1 MLVLARLTA
10 YDWLLARRTLALG
23 IALAILGFVVMLGT
37 DDATSTVAGR
47 FGRLAALVSLAG
59 GGGAFI
65 ATEQARS
72 RGEMR
77 ALGAAGVRPTKA
89 SLGAIVGGAAVGAL
103 GPVLA
108 LVRGVDLTPL
118 FPRVGATGTG
128 WVRQGDA
135 WLDATQ
141 GIVVR
146 ASGELSRVAPSAA
159 LALSEGPLPRGAT
172 AAALALAAVGFPLWA
187 TAKSPSLRRALIA
200 IAVAATAV
208 AVFHLVAAGR
218 MSSAMLLV
226 PPALL
231 LADAALLHRRVSW
244 R

>member
-1 MLVLARLTA
+1 M
-10 YDWLLARRTLALG
+10 
-23 IALAILGFVVMLGT
+23 LGFVVMLGT

-108 LVRGVDLTPL
+108 LARGVDLTPL

-128 WVRQGDA
+128 WVRQGDT

-159 LALSEGPLPRGAT
+159 RALSEGPLPRGAT
-172 AAALALAAVGFPLWA
+172 AAALALA
-187 TAKSPSLRRALIA
+187 SLRRAIIA
-200 IAVAATAV
+200 IAVAASAG

>member
-1 MLVLARLTA
+1 VTRRGLRLSCVTRRGLRPACVVCYSARPSARLRARMLVLARLTA

-89 SLGAIVGGAAVGAL
+89 SLGAIVGGAAVGA
-103 GPVLA
+103 
-108 LVRGVDLTPL
+108 
-118 FPRVGATGTG
+118 
-128 WVRQGDA
+128 
-135 WLDATQ
+135 
-141 GIVVR
+141 
-146 ASGELSRVAPSAA
+146 
-159 LALSEGPLPRGAT
+159 
-172 AAALALAAVGFPLWA
+172 
-187 TAKSPSLRRALIA
+187 
-200 IAVAATAV
+200 
-208 AVFHLVAAGR
+208 
-218 MSSAMLLV
+218 
-226 PPALL
+226 
-231 LADAALLHRRVSW
+231 
-244 R
+244 

>member
-1 MLVLARLTA
+1 LTA

-23 IALAILGFVVMLGT
+23 TALGLLAFLVMLGT
-37 DDATSTVAGR
+37 DDATSTLAGR
-47 FGRLAALVSLAG
+47 VGRLAALVSLAG

-77 ALGAAGVRPTKA
+77 ALGAAGVRPVKA
-89 SLGAIVGGAAVGAL
+89 SLGAITGGAAVGAL
-103 GPVLA
+103 GPMLA
-108 LVRGVDLTPL
+108 LARSVDLTPL

-146 ASGELSRVAPSAA
+146 ASGELSRVAPSAVRA
-159 LALSEGPLPRGAT
+159 LAEGPAPRFAT
-172 AAALALAAVGFPLWA
+172 AAALAVAAIGFPLWA
-187 TAKSPSLRRALIA
+187 TAESAAARRSIVALTVA
-200 IAVAATAV
+200 AAAVAI
-208 AVFHLVAAGR
+208 FHLVAAGR
-218 MSSAMLLV
+218 LSSAMLVV

-231 LADAALLHRRVSW
+231 LCDALALHGRTSW

>member
-1 MLVLARLTA
+1 LTA

-23 IALAILGFVVMLGT
+23 IALGILAFVVMLGT
-37 DDATSTVAGR
+37 DDATSTLAGR
-47 FGRLAALVSLAG
+47 VGRLAALVSLAG

-77 ALGAAGVRPTKA
+77 ALGAAGVRPVKA
-89 SLGAIVGGAAVGAL
+89 SLGAIAGGAAVGAL

-108 LVRGVDLTPL
+108 LVHRVDLTPL
-118 FPRVGATGTG
+118 FPHVGATTG

-135 WLDATQ
+135 WLEATQ

-146 ASGELSRVAPSAA
+146 ATGEVSRVAPTAVRA
-159 LALSEGPLPRGAT
+159 IAEGPAPRWAT
-172 AAALALAAVGFPLWA
+172 AAAFALAAVGFPLWA
-187 TAKSPSLRRALIA
+187 TAESAALRRSLVAL
-200 IAVAATAV
+200 AVATTAV
-208 AVFHLVAAGR
+208 AVFHLVAAGQ
-218 MSSAMLLV
+218 MSPAMLVV

-231 LADAALLHRRVSW
+231 LCDAALLHRGTSW